1 MTVQSFTHE
10 HITYETTSHSCTCP
24 DFVLRRQA
32 KHEPCKHIV
41 AMEQGRAAAFL
52 ALKAKHDYR
61 LNGTLETRRCYL
73 EMSLGF

>member
-1 MTVQSFTHE
+1 MTVASFTNPAL
-10 HITYETTSHSCTCP
+10 TYETTAISCTCP
-24 DFVLRRQA
+24 DFLHRRQA

-61 LNGTLETRRCYL
+61 ENGTLETRRCYYEL
-73 EMSLGF
+73 SMGL